1 MAERRIDKYNETY
14 NNFIIVWD
22 KWIKAA
28 ENDMRFYL
36 GDQWSSS
43 EKGYLKNKRRN
54 ALVFNKIKRV
64 VKIITGYQRK
74 NRLSFK
80 IDPEENSDTNDASI
94 WSQVLQQVMRT
105 SKGYRVMSDAF
116 EQGALK
122 TGLNLVEPWLDFST
136 DPLNGDLRL
145 SRIPHN
151 RFLLHPAFTKRDLSD
166 CPEILRRE
174 WISKGAAKGIV
185 PFFAKE
191 IDKLRTNTQQD
202 NKYITASFNENLM
215 RADLLR
221 YDEHWIRVFNPVN
234 LFFDTTTG
242 KMFKFMGSDKD
253 AREVKRQ
260 FPFLEIIKRY
270 ERDVEVTIF
279 LEDEEVYHGPDPLG
293 TKDYRFVT
301 VMGYFDSEYIELDK
315 KIQGVIRDIIDPQR
329 EVNKRTS
336 KDLDILDSQLNSGWI
351 AEENAVVNKESLYQS
366 GQGEVVWV
374 KKQAGRSLDERLK
387 KIVAPDIPPG
397 HFEMRKTM
405 DNDLV
410 EISGAN
416 NELLGLAGKDDV
428 EVAGILAKIR
438 TGQALTTLQ
447 DLFDNY
453 GASKEMVGR
462 NIMAIIR
469 NNWDAEKIQRMTN
482 RQPSPAFFDPD
493 FGKYDATVTEGI
505 LTDSQ
510 KQMQMAQL
518 MGMKR
523 AGMKIPDAAIIM
535 ASNLERKDELA
546 KVVQGQAQASQE
558 AAKVQTEVQR
568 AAIESTKAKALKD
581 TTAAEQNSSKSDLNK
596 ILGVSEAASIKRDD
610 LAAGVE
616 IAKTIDEL
624 TAPKEERQLV
634 TTR

>member
-14 NNFIIVWD
+14 NNFIVVWD
-22 KWIKAA
+22 KWIKKA
-28 ENDMRFYL
+28 ENDLRFYL
-36 GDQWSSS
+36 GDQWSAS
-43 EKGYLKNKRRN
+43 EKGYLQNKRRN

-80 IDPEENSDTNDASI
+80 VDPEENSDTNDASI
-94 WSQVLQQVMRT
+94 WSQVLQQVMRR
-105 SKGYRVMSDAF
+105 SRGYNVMSEAF

-136 DPLNGDLRL
+136 DPLNGDLKL
-145 SRIPHN
+145 ARIPHN

-174 WISKGAAKGIV
+174 WISRGAAKGIA
-185 PFFAKE
+185 PFFAKQ
-191 IDKLRTNTQQD
+191 IDRLKTNTQQD
-202 NKYITASFNENLM
+202 NKYVTASFNENLM
-215 RADLLR
+215 KDDLLR

-234 LFFDTTTG
+234 ILFDTTTG
-242 KMFKFMGSDKD
+242 RMFKFTGSDKD
-253 AREVKRQ
+253 AREIKRQ

-293 TKDYRFVT
+293 TKDFRFVT
-301 VMGYFDSEYIELDK
+301 IIGYLDSEFPEMDK
-315 KIQGVIRDIIDPQR
+315 KLQGVIRDIIDPQR

-336 KDLDILDSQLNSGWI
+336 KDLDILDSQLNSGYI
-351 AEENAVVNKESLYQS
+351 AEEKAVVNRESLYQT
-366 GQGEVVWV
+366 GQGSVIWL
-374 KKQAGRSLDERLK
+374 KQQPGRTIDERLK
-387 KIVAPDIPPG
+387 KINVPDIPPG

-405 DNDLV
+405 DNDLI

-416 NELLGLAGKDDV
+416 NELLGLADKDDV
-428 EVAGILAKIR
+428 EIAGILAKIR

-453 GASKEMVGR
+453 GSSKERLGMI
-462 NIMAIIR
+462 IMDIIR
-469 NNWDAEKIQRMTN
+469 NNWDAEKIMRMTN
-482 RQPSPAFFDPD
+482 RQPSPAFFSSD
-493 FGKYDATVTEGI
+493 FGKHDAIVTEGV

-510 KQMQMAQL
+510 KQMQQVQL

-523 AGMKIPDAAIIM
+523 VGIKIPDSAIIM

-546 KVVQGQAQASQE
+546 KIVDAQAKQGQQAAQ
-558 AAKVQTEVQR
+558 VQTQVQQ

-581 TTAAEQNSSKSDLNK
+581 TTAAELNSSKSDLNK
-596 ILGVSEAASIKRDD
+596 ILGISEAASIERDD
-610 LAAGVE
+610 LQAGIE

-624 TAPKEERQLV
+624 VKPEEERQLV
-634 TTR
+634 TRR